1 MEHSPLLSVIVPVYN
16 VEEYLGRC
24 VDSILAQT
32 YKYLEV
38 ILVDDGAKDSSGV
51 ICDSYAGKDSRIHVI
66 HKENGGLSSARNAG
80 LDVCRGEYIAFVDSD
95 DWIEP
100 DAYENMLRTALELD
114 VKLVCGGRYDVSSR
128 TGEKKLGLCPPK
140 TERITAEELVGR
152 IFTWNQCDSS
162 ACDKLYHRSL
172 LENWRFPV
180 GKVCEDV
187 PVMYRIILG
196 TDWVATYGKP
206 IYNYF
211 HRHGSITTSS
221 VSDKTFHFLQ
231 HTEVIYPYIRE
242 NHPAITAQA
251 RYLRVR
257 ALAYSCLILD
267 TADGEARQKYR
278 DLYSN
283 CCRQLKGHLGFV
295 LTNGLFS
302 AKERV
307 TNLLLAL
314 GLYRLLRRLYHGIR

>member
-1 MEHSPLLSVIVPVYN
+1 MEYSPLLSVIVPVYN

-32 YKYLEV
+32 YKHLEV

-80 LDVCRGEYIAFVDSD
+80 LDVCCGEYIAFVDSD

-128 TGEKKLGLCPPK
+128 TGEKKEGLCPSK
-140 TERITAEELVGR
+140 TERIPAEELVGR

-162 ACDKLYHRSL
+162 ACDKLFHRSL
-172 LENWRFPV
+172 LKNWRFPL

-187 PVMYRIILG
+187 PVMYRIILE

-251 RYLRVR
+251 RFLLIKSLSHILLLLEQSEEAVR
-257 ALAYSCLILD
+257 IQFAEEYRH
-267 TADGEARQKYR
+267 ARR
-278 DLYSN
+278 E
-283 CCRQLKGHLGFV
+283 LKKHAGFV
-295 LTNGLFS
+295 LKCPYFS
-302 AKERV
+302 IKDKITV
-307 TNLLLAL
+307 LLLNIN
-314 GLYRLLRRLYHGIR
+314 LYRALRPVFHRA